1 MEKDLTFF
9 AQTGLTSTSANHIA
23 NLAKEYVMAEEQEL
37 GNVEFYDSYLTVI
50 GSDKEQRVQR
60 GIDSEHL
67 PAIADKLRGIALA
80 NSLIAWLREAIKM
93 RQKMLTDVRLLDLE
107 EYCKCNKIAMPE
119 SPEMDDL
126 LTRDEYLATLS
137 VKDRARILA
146 LEAKASTFG
155 KYIHPDGHLAE
166 ARKDYVK
173 VMCQEATV
181 EGSGRDTLLYRYA
194 PSVEQ
199 NEVEACFFALQS
211 EYRKAQAEL
220 NGYTHQIDEA
230 LREDEERKT
239 NEYNVKNA
247 DYLVE
252 KAKLEKQ
259 LAEYKD
265 AESRRISRLKIV
277 IPNDL
282 KAIYDTVANLG
293 KE

>member
-1 MEKDLTFF
+1 MEQDLTFF
-9 AQTGLTSTSANHIA
+9 AKEGLTSTSANHIA
-23 NLAKEYVMAEEQEL
+23 NLAKEYVMSQDQEL
-37 GNVEFYDSYLTVI
+37 SNIEFYNSYLTVI

-60 GIDSEHL
+60 GIDSSEL
-67 PAIADKLRGIALA
+67 TAIADKLRGIALA

-93 RQKMLTDVRLLDLE
+93 RQKMLNDVHLLDLE
-107 EYCKCNKIAMPE
+107 DFCKQQGITLPKA
-119 SPEMDDL
+119 PEMADL
-126 LTRDEYLATLS
+126 LTREAYLSTLS

-155 KYIHPDGHLAE
+155 KYIHPEGHLAD

-173 VMCQEATV
+173 VMCQEAEV
-181 EGSGRDTLLYRYA
+181 EGSGRDTLLYRYE
-194 PSVEQ
+194 PSVEKR
-199 NEVEACFFALQS
+199 EVEDCFFALQS

-220 NGYTHQIDEA
+220 NGYAHQIDEA

-239 NEYNVKNA
+239 GEYNVKNA

-252 KAKLEKQ
+252 KANIEKQ

-265 AESRRISRLKIV
+265 SETRRISRLKIV

-282 KAIYDTVANLG
+282 KQIYDTVSNLG